1 MDLKETKQLI
11 SSSEMKLHTKSEK
24 NKSDTQAIYNTLFS
38 EEEQLGE
45 TNTDS
50 KRPNKDSGKRMFG
63 NVSTLDWIQTW
74 RAFEIN

>member
-11 SSSEMKLHTKSEK
+11 ASAEIKLHTKSK
-24 NKSDTQAIYNTLFS
+24 NKSDTQKIYDTLFS

-50 KRPNKDSGKRMFG
+50 KHPNKDTGKRLFG

>member
-1 MDLKETKQLI
+1 MYDI
-11 SSSEMKLHTKSEK
+11 
-24 NKSDTQAIYNTLFS
+24 LFS

-50 KRPNKDSGKRMFG
+50 KHPNKDIGKRIFG

>member
-1 MDLKETKQLI
+1 MDLRETKQLI
-11 SSSEMKLHTKSEK
+11 ASKEIKLHTKSK
-24 NKSDTQAIYNTLFS
+24 NKSDTQEMRDTLFS

-50 KRPNKDSGKRMFG
+50 NQANKDIGKRMFG

>member
-11 SSSEMKLHTKSEK
+11 ASAEIKLHTKSK
-24 NKSDTQAIYNTLFS
+24 NKSDTQKMYDALFS

-50 KRPNKDSGKRMFG
+50 KHPNKDTGKRMFG

-74 RAFEIN
+74 RAFETN

>member
-11 SSSEMKLHTKSEK
+11 TSAEIKLHTKSEK
-24 NKSDTQAIYNTLFS
+24 NKSDNQGMYDILFS
-38 EEEQLGE
+38 EEERLGE
-45 TNTDS
+45 TNPNN
-50 KRPNKDSGKRMFG
+50 KHPNKDSGKRIFG

>member
-11 SSSEMKLHTKSEK
+11 VPAEIKLHTKSEK
-24 NKSDTQAIYNTLFS
+24 NKSNTQAIYDTLFP
-38 EEEQLGE
+38 EEEQVGE
-45 TNTDS
+45 TYADS
-50 KRPNKDSGKRMFG
+50 NHTIKDIGKHKFG

>member
-11 SSSEMKLHTKSEK
+11 ASAEIKLHTKSK
-24 NKSDTQAIYNTLFS
+24 NKSDTQEMYDALFS
-38 EEEQLGE
+38 DEEHLAE

-50 KRPNKDSGKRMFG
+50 KNPNKDIGKRMFG

-74 RAFEIN
+74 RAFETN

>member
-11 SSSEMKLHTKSEK
+11 ASAEIKLHTKSK
-24 NKSDTQAIYNTLFS
+24 DKSDTQKMYDALIS

-45 TNTDS
+45 ANTDS
-50 KRPNKDSGKRMFG
+50 KHPNKDIGKPMFG

-74 RAFEIN
+74 RAFETN

>member
-11 SSSEMKLHTKSEK
+11 ASAEIKLHTKSK
-24 NKSDTQAIYNTLFS
+24 NKSDTQKLYDTLFS

-50 KRPNKDSGKRMFG
+50 KHPNKDTGKRLFG
-63 NVSTLDWIQTW
+63 NVSTLDWIRTW

>member
-11 SSSEMKLHTKSEK
+11 ASADIKLHTKSK
-24 NKSDTQAIYNTLFS
+24 NKSDTQKVYDTLFS

-50 KRPNKDSGKRMFG
+50 KHPNKDNGKRLFG

>member
-11 SSSEMKLHTKSEK
+11 ASADIKLHTKSK
-24 NKSDTQAIYNTLFS
+24 NKSDTQKIYDTLFS

-50 KRPNKDSGKRMFG
+50 KHPNKDIGKRIFG

-74 RAFEIN
+74 RPLQN

>member
-11 SSSEMKLHTKSEK
+11 ASAEIKLHTKSK
-24 NKSDTQAIYNTLFS
+24 KKSDTQKMYDTLFS
-38 EEEQLGE
+38 EEEQLVE
-45 TNTDS
+45 PNTDG
-50 KRPNKDSGKRMFG
+50 KHPNKDIGKRMFG

>member
-11 SSSEMKLHTKSEK
+11 ASAEIKLHTKSK
-24 NKSDTQAIYNTLFS
+24 NKSDKKEIHYTLFN
-38 EEEQLGE
+38 EEAQMGE
-45 TNTDS
+45 TNADS
-50 KRPNKDSGKRMFG
+50 NHPNKDAGKRIFG

>member
-1 MDLKETKQLI
+1 MDLKETKQSVASAEI
-11 SSSEMKLHTKSEK
+11 KLHTKSK
-24 NKSDTQAIYNTLFS
+24 KKSDTQKMYDTLFS

-50 KRPNKDSGKRMFG
+50 KHPNKDTGKRLFG

>member
-1 MDLKETKQLI
+1 MDLKETKQLMASAEI
-11 SSSEMKLHTKSEK
+11 KLHTKSK
-24 NKSDTQAIYNTLFS
+24 NKSDPQAMYDTLFS

-45 TNTDS
+45 TNTDG
-50 KRPNKDSGKRMFG
+50 KHTNKNIGKRTFG

>member
-11 SSSEMKLHTKSEK
+11 ASAEIKLHTKSK
-24 NKSDTQAIYNTLFS
+24 NKSDTQKLYDTLFS

-50 KRPNKDSGKRMFG
+50 HP
-63 NVSTLDWIQTW
+63 
-74 RAFEIN
+74 

>member
-11 SSSEMKLHTKSEK
+11 ASAEIKSQTKSK
-24 NKSDTQAIYNTLFS
+24 NKSDTQKIYDTLFS

-50 KRPNKDSGKRMFG
+50 KHPNKDTGKRLFG

>member
-1 MDLKETKQLI
+1 MDLKETKQLMASAEI
-11 SSSEMKLHTKSEK
+11 KLHTKSK
-24 NKSDTQAIYNTLFS
+24 NKSDTQKLYDTLFP

-50 KRPNKDSGKRMFG
+50 RHPNKDTGKRLFG

>member
-11 SSSEMKLHTKSEK
+11 ASAEIKLHTKSK
-24 NKSDTQAIYNTLFS
+24 NKSDTQKVYDTLFS

-50 KRPNKDSGKRMFG
+50 KHPNKDIGKRMFG